1 MTSGWVSSHCP
12 EEWVSLSRWLLTGD
26 RPAGVTPPTLTQL
39 HEPER
44 FSVSPRVGTERA
56 LDFFFI
62 SKPPFVPHFQNSIF
76 RFRMFNH
83 HNSTALYV
91 LKKTKILSP
100 LFVFWQKKSFHGSAA
115 PSTCLK
121 MGALDLETAMMPKH
135 PLWHHQGQ
143 IQYLHFFWSE
153 LKTTR
158 GWLTDMRET
167 LHRFEK
173 LVWHW
178 PWPFCNFGNKKLTG
192 GNT

>member
-44 FSVSPRVGTERA
+44 FSVSELRGHWI
-56 LDFFFI
+56 FFF
-62 SKPPFVPHFQNSIF
+62 SFRSPHLFPIF
-76 RFRMFNH
+76 RTLFFVFVCLIIT
-83 HNSTALYV
+83 TAPLCMCW
-91 LKKTKILSP
+91 KKQKILSP

-121 MGALDLETAMMPKH
+121 MGALDLETAMMPEH

-158 GWLTDMRET
+158 GWLTDIA
-167 LHRFEK
+167 LK
-173 LVWHW
+173 S
-178 PWPFCNFGNKKLTG
+178 
-192 GNT
+192 